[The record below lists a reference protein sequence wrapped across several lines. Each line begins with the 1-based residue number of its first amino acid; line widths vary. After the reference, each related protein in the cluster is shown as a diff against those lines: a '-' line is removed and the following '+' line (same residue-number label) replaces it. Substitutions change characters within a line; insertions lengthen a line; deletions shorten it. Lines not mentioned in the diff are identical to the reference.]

1 MFDLKNE
8 VLLNEDLVIRWRRAL
23 HAIPEVDSDLPET
36 EKFIC
41 DRLMEMGL
49 AYRRYSNGGISAV
62 IEGKA
67 PGKTIAF
74 RADMDALP
82 IREET
87 GLPFASTNGAMHAC
101 GHDAHVAM
109 LLGAAK
115 ILSAHTDAFSGK
127 VVLLFQPAEET
138 TGGAKTMVEEG
149 CLADPKVE
157 RFISLHIG
165 RLFKDVPNGCIG
177 VKKGSMMASVSA
189 FYVTVHGVGGHG
201 ARPHECVDPILVSC
215 EMIQSLQKLV
225 SRELNPVHGAA
236 VTVGKIAGGTVENII
251 PEEVRFMGTVRA
263 LTEEDAAYL
272 EKRIT
277 TMLPCIAEANRATV
291 DVRYESFYPSTEND
305 PEVTEFLKTC
315 AEKVVGKQNV
325 VDIAEPTTATEDVAY
340 YIRAVPGSFGILGS
354 WKAHDDGEM
363 YPHHNAKFH
372 LDESTFKIGTE
383 LYVQCVLDYCK

>member
-41 DRLMEMGL
+41 DRLTEMGL
-49 AYRRYSNGGISAV
+49 ACRRYSNGGISAV

-115 ILSAHTDAFSGK
+115 ILSAHTDAFSGR

-149 CLADPKVE
+149 CLADPKVD
-157 RFISLHIG
+157 RFISFHIG

-201 ARPHECVDPILVSC
+201 ARPHECVDPLLVSC

-236 VTVGKIAGGTVENII
+236 VTVGMISGGTVENII

-263 LTEEDAAYL
+263 LTQEDAAYL

>member
-8 VLLNEDLVIRWRRAL
+8 VLLNEDLVIQWRRAL

-41 DRLMEMGL
+41 ERLTEMGL

-115 ILSAHTDAFSGK
+115 ILSAHTDAFNGR

-149 CLADPKVE
+149 CLADPKVD
-157 RFISLHIG
+157 RFISFHIG

-236 VTVGKIAGGTVENII
+236 VTVGMISGGRVENII

-263 LTEEDAAYL
+263 LTQEDAAYL

-291 DVRYESFYPSTEND
+291 DVRYQSFYPSTEND

-315 AEKVVGKQNV
+315 AEKVVGRQNV

-354 WKAHDDGEM
+354 WKAHDDGEI

>member
-23 HAIPEVDSDLPET
+23 HAIPEVSSDLPET

-41 DRLMEMGL
+41 DRLAEMGL
-49 AYRRYSNGGISAV
+49 ACRRYSNGGISAV

-149 CLADPKVE
+149 CLADPKVD
-157 RFISLHIG
+157 RFISFHIG

-315 AEKVVGKQNV
+315 AEKVVGRKHV

-340 YIRAVPGSFGILGS
+340 YIREVPGSFGILGS

>member
-23 HAIPEVDSDLPET
+23 HAIPEVGSDLPET

-41 DRLMEMGL
+41 DRLAEMGL
-49 AYRRYSNGGISAV
+49 ACRRYSNGGISAV

-149 CLADPKVE
+149 CLADPKVD
-157 RFISLHIG
+157 RFISFHIG

-315 AEKVVGKQNV
+315 AEKVVGRKHV

-340 YIRAVPGSFGILGS
+340 YIREVPGSFGILGS

>member
-41 DRLMEMGL
+41 DRLTEMGL
-49 AYRRYSNGGISAV
+49 ACRRYSNGGISAV

-115 ILSAHTDAFSGK
+115 ILSAHTDAFSGR

-149 CLADPKVE
+149 CLADPKVD
-157 RFISLHIG
+157 RFISFHIG

-236 VTVGKIAGGTVENII
+236 VTVGMISGGTVENII

-263 LTEEDAAYL
+263 LTQEDAAYL

-315 AEKVVGKQNV
+315 AEKVVGRKHV

-354 WKAHDDGEM
+354 WKAHDDGEI

>member
-149 CLADPKVE
+149 CLADPKVD
-157 RFISLHIG
+157 RFISFHIG

-177 VKKGSMMASVSA
+177 VKKDSMMASISA

-236 VTVGKIAGGTVENII
+236 VTVGMISGGTVENII

-263 LTEEDAAYL
+263 LTQEDAAYL

-354 WKAHDDGEM
+354 WKAHDDGEI

>member
-49 AYRRYSNGGISAV
+49 AYCRYSNGGISAV

-149 CLADPKVE
+149 CLADPKVD
-157 RFISLHIG
+157 RFISFHIG

-236 VTVGKIAGGTVENII
+236 VTVGMISGGTVENII

-263 LTEEDAAYL
+263 LTQEDAAYL

-354 WKAHDDGEM
+354 WKAHDDGEI

-383 LYVQCVLDYCK
+383 LYVQCVLYYCK

>member
-49 AYRRYSNGGISAV
+49 AYCRYSNGGISAV

-149 CLADPKVE
+149 CLADPKVD
-157 RFISLHIG
+157 RFISFHIG

-177 VKKGSMMASVSA
+177 VKKDSMMASISA

-236 VTVGKIAGGTVENII
+236 VTVGMISGGTVENII

-263 LTEEDAAYL
+263 LTQEDAAYL

-354 WKAHDDGEM
+354 WKAHDDGEI